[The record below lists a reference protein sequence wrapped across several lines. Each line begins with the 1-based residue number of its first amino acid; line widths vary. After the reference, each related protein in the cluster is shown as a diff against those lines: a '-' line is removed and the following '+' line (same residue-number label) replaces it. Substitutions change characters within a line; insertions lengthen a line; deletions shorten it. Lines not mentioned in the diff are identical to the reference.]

1 MKATG
6 IVRRVDDLGR
16 LVIPKE
22 LRRAYQIEENDP
34 VEIFTDNDSIILRK
48 YEPAVSCIFCGQDD
62 PDVLLPFKGKRICK
76 KCLEEIKRC

>member
-6 IVRRVDDLGR
+6 IVRRVDELGR

-22 LRRAYQIEENDP
+22 LRKTYSIDTDTP
-34 VEIFTDNDSIILRK
+34 VEIFTDNDSIILKK
-48 YEPAVSCIFCGQDD
+48 YAPEVHYTFCPEDD
-62 PDVLLPFKGKRICK
+62 PAKLVKFKGKVMCK

>member
-6 IVRRVDDLGR
+6 IVRRVDELGR

-22 LRRAYQIEENDP
+22 LRKTYGLPEDTPI
-34 VEIFTDNDSIILRK
+34 EIFTDNDSIILRK
-48 YEPAVSCIFCGQDD
+48 YAPEVHCTFCEQDD
-62 PDVLLPFKGKRICK
+62 QAELIKFKGKVMCK